1 MRPATSAPP
10 TQTVYVAATVSAGRV
25 VQGIVGALLT
35 SAALTGNALAW
46 SPEPTRYGVVEQKN
60 VPVTMSDGTVLRVNV
75 YYPATGGRPARGRF
89 PVLLTQT
96 PYGKDAGV
104 SSVTGEDSYLIERG
118 YVDVVADV
126 RGTGDSGGQFGF
138 FDPAQQ
144 QDGATLVHWA
154 AKLPH
159 SDGKVG
165 LYGGSYLGINQLL
178 TVARLGQHSPVKAIF
193 PIIAGNDIYRDTTV
207 DGGLIDI
214 EFGSLYVGLTGTLNV
229 VNPVAENPSDPLDTF
244 QVELQHTSNLAN
256 FDLPLVLNAAFAGSN
271 AYDGPYWLQR
281 SPVSALQAVARDG
294 VPAYLVGGWYD
305 IFQRGE
311 PLNFSGLQNALVGR
325 SIYGPMSPSSP
336 SSPRYQL
343 LMGPWYHLTAAG
355 QNFDALM
362 LQWFDRWLKSEQT
375 GIDQTRTPAHLYLLG
390 ANRYVQQSQWPP
402 ASLQPTTWYLG
413 AGRTGSA
420 PLSQNDGTLAQSA
433 PTSPI
438 GADQIDW
445 LPADAN
451 CSREL
456 DQWSMGAF
464 EDVTGPSNPS
474 GNPCANNDALTEAGP
489 GSLTYTT
496 APFTQN
502 TVIGGP
508 VDATIYA
515 SSTRPD
521 TEFVATLEDV
531 APDGTATPITTGA
544 LLGSLRA
551 TDASNS
557 WIAPNGRPLLPYH
570 PYTLASKQLVPVGT
584 VTRFDIEIRPTF
596 AQLDAGHR
604 LRLTLTTSD
613 LPTLVPTTPDSTN
626 LIGGIYEV
634 QRNQSAASFLEL
646 LSAPAA
652 QLTSG
657 VRPATHRVRHHRRR
671 HRRARHRH
679 RRRAA
684 PKFTG

>member
-1 MRPATSAPP
+1 MAFCGS
-10 TQTVYVAATVSAGRV
+10 
-25 VQGIVGALLT
+25 
-35 SAALTGNALAW
+35 ALAW
-46 SPEPTRYGVVEQKN
+46 SPEPARYGIVEQKN
-60 VPVTMSDGTVLRVNV
+60 IPVKMSDGTVLRVNV
-75 YYPATGGRPARGRF
+75 YYPAAGGKPARGKF

-96 PYGKDAGV
+96 PYGKDSGI
-104 SSVTGEDSYLIERG
+104 SSVTGEDRYLIERG

-144 QDGATLVHWA
+144 RDGATLVYWA

-159 SDGKVG
+159 SDGKIG
-165 LYGGSYLGINQLL
+165 LYGASYLGINQLL
-178 TVARLGQHSPVKAIF
+178 TVGQLGPHSPVKAIF

-207 DGGLIDI
+207 DGGLIDL
-214 EFGSLYVGLTGTLNV
+214 EFGSLYVGLTGSLNV

-244 QVELQHTSNLAN
+244 QVELQHTSNLAS
-256 FDLPLVLNAAFAGSN
+256 FDLPLLVDTTFAGSD

-281 SPVSALQAVARDG
+281 SPISALETVVRDR

-311 PLNFSGLQNALVGR
+311 PLNFSGLQNARVGR
-325 SIYGPMSPSSP
+325 SIYAPMSPSDP
-336 SSPRYQL
+336 PSPRYQL
-343 LMGPWYHLTAAG
+343 LMGPWYHLTAAS
-355 QNFDALM
+355 QDFDPLM
-362 LQWFDRWLKSEQT
+362 LKWFDRWLKGEHT

-390 ANRYVQQSQWPP
+390 ANRYVQQTQLPP
-402 ASLQPTTWYLG
+402 ASLEPTTWYLG

-420 PLSQNDGTLAQSA
+420 PLSQNDGTLTQSA
-433 PTSPI
+433 PTSPT
-438 GADQIDW
+438 GADQIEW

-464 EDVTGPSNPS
+464 EEVTSPSNPN
-474 GNPCANNDALTEAGP
+474 GDPCANNDALTEAGP

-496 APFTQN
+496 APFGQN

-515 SSTRPD
+515 SSTTSD
-521 TEFVATLEDV
+521 TELVATLEDV

-551 TDASNS
+551 TDAADS
-557 WIAPNGRPLLPYH
+557 WFAPNGRPLLPYH
-570 PYTLASKQLVPVGT
+570 PYTLASKQPVPIGG

-613 LPTLVPTTPDSTN
+613 LPTLVPTAPDSTN

-634 QRNQSAASFLEL
+634 QRNEPTASFVEL

-657 VRPATHRVRHHRRR
+657 VKAAAHRAKRHRHHRP
-671 HRRARHRH
+671 A
-679 RRRAA
+679 RRRTG